1 MRLQIAHEVTFHF
14 DTPALYAVQIL
25 RMMPRGS
32 SQQFINDW
40 RIDVSADC
48 RLSPV
53 EDPFGNWTHTFSVD
67 GPLDSLTISAS
78 GEVMTEET
86 NGVIRGTPERL
97 PLAVYLR
104 ETALT
109 AVDADLAA
117 KAADIMAECGS
128 EPITALH
135 ALMGWVSE
143 ALAPAPETLAP
154 AASPAKAL
162 SRKEGTSTDRAHVFV
177 AAARAV
183 GIPARYVSGYLYSP
197 EPGSVANGVH
207 AWAEAYL
214 GGQLGWVGFD
224 PSLNLCPTDNHVRV
238 AVALDVI
245 NASPIRAN
253 NTGLGETRACKVT
266 VDEVVSHRHQPAA

>member
-14 DTPALYAVQIL
+14 DTPAFYAVQIL

-40 RIDVSADC
+40 RIAVSADC

-67 GPLDSLTISAS
+67 GPLERLTITAS

-97 PLAVYLR
+97 PLAIYLR
-104 ETALT
+104 ETPYTT
-109 AVDADLAA
+109 ADAELAA
-117 KAADIMAECGS
+117 KAADILAASGS
-128 EPITALH
+128 EPIAALH
-135 ALMGWVSE
+135 ALMGWINATIE
-143 ALAPAPETLAP
+143 AAPETLPP
-154 AASPAKAL
+154 AASPAKVLAAA
-162 SRKEGTSTDRAHVFV
+162 EGTSTDCSHVFV
-177 AAARAV
+177 AAARSV

-197 EPGSVANGVH
+197 EPGAVANGVH

-224 PSLNLCPTDNHVRV
+224 PSLNLCPTDSHVRV
-238 AVALDVI
+238 ATALDVI
-245 NASPIRAN
+245 NASPIRATN
-253 NTGLGETRACKVT
+253 NGIGETRACKVT
-266 VDEVVSHRHQPAA
+266 VRDVVSHRHQSAA

>member
-1 MRLQIAHEVTFHF
+1 MRLQIVHEVTFHF
-14 DTPALYAVQIL
+14 DRPALYAVQIL

-40 RIDVSADC
+40 RINVSADC

-67 GPLDSLTISAS
+67 GPLDRLAITAS
-78 GEVMTEET
+78 GEVMTDET

-97 PLAVYLR
+97 PLSVYLR
-104 ETALT
+104 ETPFT
-109 AVDADLAA
+109 AADAELATI
-117 KAADIMAECGS
+117 AADIMVKSGS
-128 EPITALH
+128 ELIATLH
-135 ALMGWVSE
+135 ALMDWVNG
-143 ALAPAPETLAP
+143 AIAAGPETLAP
-154 AASPAKAL
+154 APTPAKAL
-162 SRKEGTSTDRAHVFV
+162 ARTEGTSTDRAHVFV

-183 GIPARYVSGYLYSP
+183 GIPARFVSGYLYSP
-197 EPGSVANGVH
+197 EPDSVASGVH

-238 AVALDVI
+238 AVALDGI
-245 NASPIRAN
+245 DAAPIRAVN
-253 NTGLGETRACKVT
+253 SGFGETRACKVT
-266 VDEVVSHRHQPAA
+266 VRDVVSRRHESAA